1 MLVMNEIWKD
11 IAGYEGL
18 YKVSNLG
25 RVKSLTHKTGNRL
38 IKGKLLKLVKD
49 KYNDN
54 YEKVSLCK
62 SGVIRNYYVHFLV
75 AVAFVPNPNNYP
87 QIDHIVPVS
96 NGGTNVASNLKWATV
111 KMNANNAITI
121 KNKSKAQLSASDKK
135 SKSMIGKNTKKL
147 LQYDRGGNLLNTYP
161 NIKYTCMEKGY
172 NLKTITTAIY
182 RGTTAYGYYWKSA

>member
-1 MLVMNEIWKD
+1 MNEIWKD

-38 IKGKLLKLVKD
+38 IKGKLLKPVKD

-62 SGVIRNYYVHFLV
+62 SGVIRNYCVHFLV

-96 NGGTNVASNLKWATV
+96 NGGTNVASNLKWVTV

-121 KNKSKAQLSASDKK
+121 QNKSKAQLSASDKK

-147 LQYDRGGNLLNTYP
+147 LQYDRSGNLINTYP

-172 NLKTITTAIY
+172 NFKTITTAIY
-182 RGTTAYGYYWKSA
+182 RGVTAYGYYWKSA